1 MVHKGVVFG
10 VILLFIFSA
19 IAKADSNPL
28 KEEDKKKPDH
38 VVAGSEPQ
46 YSEDQFGRRC
56 CGWGPGRRYCVRWCR
71 NAEEVAAFEAY
82 ELEAEEGGGPQYSE
96 DQVGSRC
103 CGWAWKSG
111 QRVCIRW
118 CRNAEEV
125 AALEAYEE
133 EAKEGETQYLED
145 QFGRR
150 CCGWGPGHRYCVRW
164 C

>member
-38 VVAGSEPQ
+38 VVAGGEPQ

-71 NAEEVAAFEAY
+71 NAEEVAAFEGY
-82 ELEAEEGGGPQYSE
+82 ELQAGEVGGTPYSE
-96 DQVGSRC
+96 DQFGRKC
-103 CGWAWKSG
+103 CGWG
-111 QRVCIRW
+111 PGRRYCVRW
-118 CRNAEEV
+118 CRNADEV

-133 EAKEGETQYLED
+133 DAKREEMRYSFDQY
-145 QFGRR
+145 GRR
-150 CCGWGPGHRYCVRW
+150 CCGWGPGRRYCVRW